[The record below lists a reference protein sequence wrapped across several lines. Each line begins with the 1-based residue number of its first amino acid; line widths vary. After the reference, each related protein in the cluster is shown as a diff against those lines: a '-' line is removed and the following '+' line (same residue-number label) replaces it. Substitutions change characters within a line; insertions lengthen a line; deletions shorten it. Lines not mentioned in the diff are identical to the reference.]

1 MAQNQLHGQLHGLIV
16 SGIGAYIPRM
26 IDTRPGKTR
35 AFQHPGPSHTGRR
48 AASRRMPRGIW
59 PRVRAGHCDS
69 CIVRISSVHFRTSAS
84 LTRNMIS
91 VRTLD
96 LADPLCRRGEKH
108 YYIDTT
114 VCIQGGPII
123 RYPRNIRVLELYYGF
138 STTLRSIC
146 IRVCL
151 TM

>member
-1 MAQNQLHGQLHGLIV
+1 MAQNQLHGLIV
-16 SGIGAYIPRM
+16 SDIGAYIPRM
-26 IDTRPGKTR
+26 IDTRSGKTR

-69 CIVRISSVHFRTSAS
+69 CIVRISSVHFRISGS

-108 YYIDTT
+108 YYTDTT
-114 VCIQGGPII
+114 VYREVPLFD
-123 RYPRNIRVLELYYGF
+123 RPRNNAF
-138 STTLRSIC
+138 SSFITVFRQPSDKYAY
-146 IRVCL
+146 VYV
-151 TM
+151 